1 MGENTAPA
9 TRVLAVNDIRWCIFS
24 LPDGNL
30 QLDMGAVALM
40 LSRHEFEQLCQ
51 LTGHN
56 PDEIPA
62 ARAARLNQE
71 KNSRGLFYCSHHDR
85 LGLLFN
91 NLFLRLHRP
100 EFSAL
105 ADLCRKAAQALGPAE
120 NKLIDLPKTA
130 PGFSAN

>member
-9 TRVLAVNDIRWCIFS
+9 TRVLAVNENRWCIFS
-24 LPDGNL
+24 LPDGKL

-40 LSRHEFEQLCQ
+40 LSRYEFEQLCE

-56 PDEIPA
+56 HDEIPA
-62 ARAARLNQE
+62 ARAARLSQE
-71 KNSRGLFYCSHHDR
+71 ETGRGVYYCSHHDR

-91 NLFLRLHRP
+91 NLFLRLQRS

-105 ADLCRKAAQALGPAE
+105 AQLCRRAKLALGPA
-120 NKLIDLPKTA
+120 
-130 PGFSAN
+130 